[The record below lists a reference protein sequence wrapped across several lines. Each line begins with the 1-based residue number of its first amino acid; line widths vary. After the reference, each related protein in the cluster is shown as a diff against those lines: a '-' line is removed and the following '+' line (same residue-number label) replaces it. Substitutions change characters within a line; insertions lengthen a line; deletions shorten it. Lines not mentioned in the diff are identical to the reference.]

1 MILNLFQKNF
11 KTRWGA
17 KSCSAATKYGLFE
30 NHANKKNKNHLDC
43 QSNHDHCK
51 GCEQA
56 PVWIAQQASNRD
68 DAKIDTGYHQKD
80 RVLIREFRG
89 MPFEKAKLPE
99 IIEDRL
105 QVGSIH
111 DEALKDECASKFK
124 KMIIRYGLASALDSP
139 VACVDRPNRF

>member
-1 MILNLFQKNF
+1 
-11 KTRWGA
+11 
-17 KSCSAATKYGLFE
+17 
-30 NHANKKNKNHLDC
+30 LDR
-43 QSNHDHCK
+43 QANHDHCK